1 MRNASRFIRVSAGLL
16 GLVTLGWVLTGQAAK
31 PAVRKI
37 SLATDWSHRHLI
49 FTRPGTAEA
58 ATRASEDPRFWQQL
72 YRREQRLKVPVA
84 IAEPR
89 GDFGGDWRQDY
100 RGWRGFMRH
109 RINFGNNKFHRDWSQ
124 GLGAGGL
131 NRAGNYPAKFSFDIV
146 NAHCAS
152 DPTPDYVVYSTSL
165 PGFLGTQADIVA
177 YDNLYTTGCSGT
189 VPQVYWAYNTQGAVY
204 TSPVV
209 SADGSQVA
217 FVQTDVNN
225 FATLVLLKWKAS
237 ATDSV
242 TNPTTLSALPLP
254 ALYRACVAPCM
265 LKFPLLNT
273 IPTPTGDTTSSVFYD
288 YTNDVAWVGDNAG
301 LLHKF
306 TGVFK
311 STPAESTAPWPLQ
324 VSPLPS
330 PTALTSAIYDRVSN
344 LVFVEDQG
352 GFLYSVTSTGSTVVK
367 SAQLDFGAGFV
378 EGPVVDST
386 NGWVYAFSSRD
397 GTALCPLG
405 TGGTACTAVFQF
417 PTAFAANSSGT
428 EIVVGNSTTG
438 LTPAPLYTGAFDST
452 YLNSVNATGNLYVC
466 GNTADN
472 PAVYQIPIT
481 AGAVPAS
488 GTAVAVLAGPAVGL
502 PIPCS
507 PVTDFA
513 NPNGTNGPA
522 ERLFVSVQKNGL
534 PTNCAP
540 GGCTFNFIDTPWLAT
555 TTYAI
560 GQQVLGSGLH
570 IETATVGGISGG
582 TVPVWTNNATDTI
595 TDGAVTWIDQGI
607 IISNFSAWA
616 PSTFYGPHDRVVDSL
631 GNIEIAVGGG
641 TSGTGPITWNPTIG
655 GSTTDASFTWTNAGP
670 VPTFALATSGGTG
683 GIIVDNVVNPTLFS
697 GGSQVYF
704 TTLSDGTCASGPTPG
719 GCAVQAS
726 QSALQ

>member
-1 MRNASRFIRVSAGLL
+1 MRNASRFVRVSAGLL

-89 GDFGGDWRQDY
+89 GDLGGDLRQDY
-100 RGWRGFMRH
+100 RGWRGFMRR
-109 RINFGNNKFHRDWSQ
+109 RINFGNHKFHRDWSQ
-124 GLGAGGL
+124 GLGAGGV

-152 DPTPDYVVYSTSL
+152 DPKPDYVVYGTSV

-177 YDNLYTTGCSGT
+177 YDNLYSGCTSGT
-189 VPQVYWAYNTQGAVY
+189 VPSVYWAYNTQGAVY
-204 TSPVV
+204 TSPVI

-217 FVQTDVNN
+217 FVQTDGL
-225 FATLVLLKWKAS
+225 AHGSLVLIKWVAS

-242 TNPTTLSALPLP
+242 TNPTTLASVIP
-254 ALYRACVAPCM
+254 ALYHSCPALPCM
-265 LKFPLLNT
+265 AKFPLLNGA
-273 IPTPTGDTTSSVFYD
+273 TPTGDTTSSVFYD

-311 STPAESTAPWPLQ
+311 STPAEATAPWPLQ
-324 VSPLPS
+324 VSTSAKP
-330 PTALTSAIYDRVSN
+330 ALTSAIYDRVSN
-344 LVFVEDQG
+344 LVFVEDQE
-352 GFLYSVTSTGSTVVK
+352 GFLYSVTSTGSAVVK

-386 NGWVYAFSSRD
+386 NGLVYAFSSRD
-397 GTALCPLG
+397 GTVLCPLG

-466 GNTADN
+466 GNTANN

-488 GTAVAVLAGPAVGL
+488 GTAVAVLAGPLVGP

-507 PVTDFA
+507 PMTDFA

-522 ERLFVSVQKNGL
+522 ERLFVSVNNNGL
-534 PTNCAP
+534 STNCAS
-540 GGCTFNFIDTPWLAT
+540 GGCTFDFIDTPWLAT

-595 TDGAVTWIDQGI
+595 TDGAVTWIDQGG

-616 PSTFYGPHDRVVDSL
+616 ANTLYGAHDRVLDSH
-631 GNIEIAVGGG
+631 GNVEIAINGGG
-641 TSGTGPITWNPTIG
+641 TSGGTAPTWNTTIG
-655 GSTTDASFTWTNAGP
+655 ANTTDGPVTWTNAGP

-683 GIIVDNVVNPTLFS
+683 GIIVDNVANPTLFS

-704 TTLSDGTCASGPTPG
+704 TTLTDGVCASGPSPG